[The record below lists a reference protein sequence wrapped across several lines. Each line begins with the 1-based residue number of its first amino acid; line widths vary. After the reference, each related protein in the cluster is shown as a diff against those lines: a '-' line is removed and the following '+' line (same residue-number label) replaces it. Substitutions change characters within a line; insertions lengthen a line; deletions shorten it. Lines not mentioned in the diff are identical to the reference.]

1 MSLVAAGA
9 ASGSVPAGRV
19 APDLPTPPRSQL
31 ERAAAMLEGVFLRQL
46 LKVMRETVPESP
58 LFGENLGQSVYTQMF
73 DEAVAEEVSR
83 GEGMGL
89 RPILLAQLGGAG
101 IRPPAS
107 ARRAAAALRSVAAL
121 DAPPREPA
129 ASSAP
134 AALLGGVSF
143 SAPERPEPVRLRDP
157 DGKLTTPLA
166 GTALDGD
173 RLNAPRGAEVRA
185 AGSGEVVASGQ
196 GWLVIDHGRNLRTHY
211 QGLGR
216 VQTQVGDLVLRGQ
229 AVGTAGA
236 EGLRFQVTRGGRP
249 VAGAALGELLQ
260 GSPAL
265 P

>member
-1 MSLVAAGA
+1 MSLVAASA
-9 ASGSVPAGRV
+9 AGGTLPAGRV
-19 APDLPTPPRSQL
+19 APDLPTPPRSDL

-58 LFGENLGQSVYTQMF
+58 LFGESLGQSVYTQMF
-73 DEAVAEEVSR
+73 DEAVADEVSR

-89 RPILLAQLGGAG
+89 RPILLAQLGGASM
-101 IRPPAS
+101 RPPAS

-121 DAPPREPA
+121 DPLPLPPA
-129 ASSAP
+129 ASSNP
-134 AALLGGVSF
+134 AALGGVSF
-143 SAPERPEPVRLRDP
+143 SAPERPEPVRLRDA
-157 DGKLTTPLA
+157 DGKLTCPLA
-166 GTALDGD
+166 GSPAQDGD

-196 GWLVIDHGRNLRTHY
+196 GWLVIDHGRGLRTHY

-216 VQTQVGDLVLRGQ
+216 AQTQVGDLVLRGQ

-236 EGLRFQVTRGGRP
+236 EGIRFQVTRGGRP